1 MGVKVKSRHLAGVL
15 LARTP
20 ARRRIALRTTG
31 KATDGRSGRDFS
43 RWRSGACCGPLCI
56 SLPFPSLLGEVAAG
70 WTDGR
75 TDGSGCGDGWFS
87 FAPLSLSLV
96 AHCHAWECRV
106 MPRERFSPFHGLQLQ
121 ILMINLTT
129 AK

>member
-1 MGVKVKSRHLAGVL
+1 MGEKVKSRHLAGVL

-31 KATDGRSGRDFS
+31 KATDGAGETFPGG
-43 RWRSGACCGPLCI
+43 GACCGPLCI

-70 WTDGR
+70 W

-106 MPRERFSPFHGLQLQ
+106 MPKERFSPLHGLQLQ
-121 ILMINLTT
+121 ILMISLTT
-129 AK
+129 EK